1 MVDKG
6 GLLSIGSKVVGLV
19 IVAAITAVTATDAVH
34 AQTTSAAPK
43 AKKPP
48 QRVDVRGYSLEGRTL
63 LQAEEFSNIVNP
75 YVGSQKSSADI
86 ERARSAVQLAYRDLG
101 YCGIRV
107 NLVTPLPRQGIV
119 RFRLA
124 AVPYKKSQDCLPSV
138 KLDRHA
144 KPVVIVSSSPKP
156 KVVAKPAPET
166 KPAPPPPAAEP
177 PAYTPPPRFDI
188 TRFEIVGGSLLS
200 QQEMT
205 QLVEPF
211 TGKNKDF
218 SDIQRALEVLEGA
231 FRDRGFGV
239 VQVLLPEQ
247 DITRGVV
254 QFRVVQP
261 RVGRIAIEGNTHFDS
276 ENVRRS
282 LPSLREGEVP
292 NSREIARNLQLTAE
306 HPVKQTNVL
315 LRSGET
321 EETVDVNV
329 KINDDRPWRR
339 FVTLDNTG
347 TGDTGYYRLGVGFQH
362 TNLFNRDHALTM
374 QYVTS
379 PTNPSK
385 VSIYGAGYRIPYY
398 HLTSSLDLIAGYS
411 DVDSG
416 VVQGLFNVAGSG
428 TIGAARWN
436 TVLPKWGEV
445 EHKISVGLDYRA
457 FDNEVLFQNQ
467 NLTPDITVHPLSVTY
482 SGLRRMT
489 AADFS
494 FYAGVSHN
502 IPGGNDGKE
511 EDWRNGLSARQA
523 VTDDYKILR
532 FGFNYARQFRNE
544 WQMRVGFNAQFTR
557 DALVSGEQFGI
568 GGPDSV
574 RGYSL
579 REVANDWGTTHRN
592 KDAGSEDSLSSV
604 GVGLRLSYGK
614 MMNLRFDLAQILQE
628 SPTRDNN
635 TQRLTGALAIVF

>member
-1 MVDKG
+1 MMKTMRVLA
-6 GLLSIGSKVVGLV
+6 LLL
-19 IVAAITAVTATDAVH
+19 AAALPGIFPTSVH
-34 AQTTSAAPK
+34 AQQ
-43 AKKPP
+43 P
-48 QRVDVRGYSLEGRTL
+48 QE
-63 LQAEEFSNIVNP
+63 
-75 YVGSQKSSADI
+75 
-86 ERARSAVQLAYRDLG
+86 
-101 YCGIRV
+101 
-107 NLVTPLPRQGIV
+107 
-119 RFRLA
+119 
-124 AVPYKKSQDCLPSV
+124 
-138 KLDRHA
+138 
-144 KPVVIVSSSPKP
+144 VI
-156 KVVAKPAPET
+156 
-166 KPAPPPPAAEP
+166 
-177 PAYTPPPRFDI
+177 PPPRFDI
-188 TRFEIVGGSLLS
+188 NRFDVTGNTLVPAAEVDSLL
-200 QQEMT
+200 T
-205 QLVEPF
+205 PF
-211 TGKNKDF
+211 TGSDKDF
-218 SDIQRALEVLEGA
+218 SDIQRALEALEQA
-231 FRDRGFGV
+231 YRDRGFGV

-261 RVGRIAIEGNTHFDS
+261 RIGRVAIEGNTHFDGA
-276 ENVRRS
+276 NIRRS
-282 LPSLREGEVP
+282 LPSIREGEVP
-292 NSREIARNLQLTAE
+292 NSREIARNLQLAAE

-315 LRSGET
+315 LRSGAS

-329 KINDDRPWRR
+329 KVNDDRPWRR

-347 TGDTGYYRLGVGFQH
+347 TGDTGYYRLGLGFQH
-362 TNLFNRDHALTM
+362 TNLFNRDHTLTA

-398 HLTSSLDLIAGYS
+398 NLNSSLDLIAGYS

-428 TIGAARWN
+428 IIGAARWS

-445 EHKISVGLDYRA
+445 EHKISVGIDYRA
-457 FDNEVLFQNQ
+457 FENEVLFQNV
-467 NLTPDITVHPLSVTY
+467 NLTPDITVHPLGVTY

-494 FYAGVSHN
+494 YYVGVSHN

-523 VTDDYKILR
+523 VTDDYKLVR

-574 RGYSL
+574 RGYAL
-579 REVANDWGTTHRN
+579 REVANDWGYSTQVELYTPEFAKQVKLSDNYKLRALAFYDWGTTHRN
-592 KDAGSEDSLSSV
+592 KDAGSEDSLASF

-635 TQRLTGALAIVF
+635 TQRLTGSLAIVF

>member
-1 MVDKG
+1 MMKTMRVLA
-6 GLLSIGSKVVGLV
+6 LLL
-19 IVAAITAVTATDAVH
+19 AAALPGVFPISVH
-34 AQTTSAAPK
+34 AQQ
-43 AKKPP
+43 P
-48 QRVDVRGYSLEGRTL
+48 QE
-63 LQAEEFSNIVNP
+63 
-75 YVGSQKSSADI
+75 
-86 ERARSAVQLAYRDLG
+86 
-101 YCGIRV
+101 
-107 NLVTPLPRQGIV
+107 
-119 RFRLA
+119 
-124 AVPYKKSQDCLPSV
+124 
-138 KLDRHA
+138 
-144 KPVVIVSSSPKP
+144 VI
-156 KVVAKPAPET
+156 PAP
-166 KPAPPPPAAEP
+166 
-177 PAYTPPPRFDI
+177 
-188 TRFEIVGGSLLS
+188 RFEINRFDVTGNTLLPAAQVESLL
-200 QQEMT
+200 T
-205 QLVEPF
+205 PF
-211 TGKNKDF
+211 TGSDKDF
-218 SDIQRALEVLEGA
+218 SDIQRALEALEQA
-231 FRDRGFGV
+231 YRDRGFGV

-292 NSREIARNLQLTAE
+292 NSREIARNLQLAAE

-315 LRSGET
+315 LRSGQT

-329 KINDDRPWRR
+329 KVNDDRPWRR

-362 TNLFNRDHALTM
+362 SNLFNRDHALTM

-398 HLTSSLDLIAGYS
+398 NLNSSLDLIAGYS

-428 TIGAARWN
+428 SIGAARWN

-457 FDNEVLFQNQ
+457 FENEVLFQGQ
-467 NLTPDITVHPLSVTY
+467 NLTPDITVHPLGVTY

-579 REVANDWGTTHRN
+579 REVANDWGYSTQVELYTPEFAKQVKLSDTYKLRALAFYDWGTTHRN
-592 KDAGSEDSLSSV
+592 KDAGSEDSLASV